1 MVDSASRMTAEQ
13 GEALRECA
21 CAARERARLAIA
33 RSTELL
39 ERAAIITDAA
49 QLRLAVSAESC
60 RELRGGVGAYVV
72 ALRQLD
78 TPPERAIMHAKM
90 MVADA
95 LPLRDRRAQAVTS
108 LVVQWAIEAYYAA

>member
-1 MVDSASRMTAEQ
+1 M
-13 GEALRECA
+13 
-21 CAARERARLAIA
+21 
-33 RSTELL
+33 
-39 ERAAIITDAA
+39 DAA
-49 QLRLAVSAESC
+49 QLRLAVSAAST
-60 RELRGGVGAYVV
+60 RELRGSVGAYVV

-78 TPPERAIMHAKM
+78 TPPERAIMDAKA